1 MALYTTSGF
10 PTNSGVF
17 PPNFGGPI
25 PNFEVFPP
33 NFGGPIPNFGGPIPN
48 VGVPNQLWGLPIQ
61 LWWPYTQLWVPT
73 TQLWDSHQAL
83 RSSHPIV
90 AALYPTLGFLTA
102 PPRLEFENQKT
113 RLGIQLD
120 FERNQL
126 REDQEKVLMW
136 EQGVRKDEAEIEK
149 LKKVMSLGCPPLKC
163 GGSCPILVAPY
174 PTFGFRFDSGVP
186 NQLWGLPTLIKIFV
200 P

>member
-1 MALYTTSGF
+1 MALYPTLGPHHPTLGF
-10 PTNSGVF
+10 PPG
-17 PPNFGGPI
+17 I
-25 PNFEVFPP
+25 EVFPP
-33 NFGGPIPNFGGPIPN
+33 YCGGPIPNFGVSN
-48 VGVPNQLWGLPIQ
+48 
-61 LWWPYTQLWVPT
+61 
-73 TQLWDSHQAL
+73 
-83 RSSHPIV
+83 R
-90 AALYPTLGFLTA
+90 